1 VEKLIEAII
10 NYPVERGNNKGI
22 PSGIV
27 HFDIE
32 LTNRQ
37 QRILD
42 TLPEYDSRGTFA
54 KSDVGMVD
62 LSALTAKTGDEF
74 AMFTKSEERLI
85 IRGNAFSVNV
95 TEEEAKSLSK
105 QGYKWSGHTHPGA
118 DRYVLIASKSD
129 KEILKN
135 FPQDESVIY
144 NSAGRW
150 SRFGKE

>member
-1 VEKLIEAII
+1 VDKLIGAII
-10 NYPVERGNNKGI
+10 NNPVERGNNKGI

-42 TLPEYDSRGTFA
+42 ALPEYDSRGIFT
-54 KSDVGMVD
+54 KSDVGMID

-85 IRGNAFSVNV
+85 IRGNAVSVNV

-118 DRYVLIASKSD
+118 EPYVLYASKSD
-129 KEILKN
+129 KLILREFK
-135 FPQDESVIY
+135 QEESAIY
-144 NSAGRW
+144 NSIGKW
-150 SRFGKE
+150 SKFGKE